1 MEMISFLADDRSYL
15 IQGGNAIRLTF
26 EDIALRDMQKPD
38 IEDYVRWFTTETKW
52 NAYDAPWEPIEDSN
66 EESQCASWR
75 EYYEWMKMSLKTEFV
90 GSLKLS
96 GMADMSDGSAP
107 ISSTKT
113 MSGLGKSRKVRLHIV
128 LLALTFVKVMH
139 GAMASEPRRCAP
151 L

>member
-26 EDIALRDMQKPD
+26 EDIALRDMQESD
-38 IEDYVRWFTTETKW
+38 IEDYVHWFTTETKW
-52 NAYDAPWEPIEDSN
+52 NDYDAP
-66 EESQCASWR
+66 
-75 EYYEWMKMSLKTEFV
+75 LKTEFA

-96 GMADMSDGSAP
+96 GMDDTLDGSAP

-128 LLALTFVKVMH
+128 LLALTFAKVMH
-139 GAMASEPRRCAP
+139 GAMASEPRRCEP